1 MPADR
6 LAPMMMSLRSSAVV
20 LALSVAGSV
29 FAAEPIDVADTDWPW
44 WRGHNRDGVA
54 RTADKVPLSWGEN
67 RNIHWKVPVP
77 GRGHSSPTVVGS
89 LVFLTTSDTAKKT
102 QSVLA
107 FDRATG
113 KPAWTT
119 VVNTGGF
126 PAGIHEKNTH
136 ASGSVA
142 SDGKRVF
149 ALFYN
154 HDAVQ
159 TVALDFKGEILW
171 NKHVKPYA
179 PRVFEFGYGCS
190 TVIEGDHVIVAGD
203 YEKGGFLAALNR
215 ETGAEAWRAKRPG
228 NSLNWST
235 PSVAT
240 IGGKRQILIGGFQM
254 IASYSPKD
262 GALLWKAPGATAKA
276 SCGSPVWDEGRVY
289 MSSGY
294 PERITSAVEA
304 GTGKILWTNQDKSYE
319 QSLLAHKGYLYT
331 LNDNGIARCW
341 RGRDGKEMWSARLG
355 GPVSASP
362 VLVGDRIYVAN
373 ERGKFFVFKADP
385 EAFTKLGESTLGSQ
399 IMATPAFC
407 GDRIYARVIARQGGV
422 QEYLYCIGEK

>member
-1 MPADR
+1 M
-6 LAPMMMSLRSSAVV
+6 
-20 LALSVAGSV
+20 
-29 FAAEPIDVADTDWPW
+29 
-44 WRGHNRDGVA
+44 
-54 RTADKVPLSWGEN
+54 K
-67 RNIHWKVPVP
+67 VP
-77 GRGHSSPTVVGS
+77 GRGHSSPTVVGKHI
-89 LVFLTTSDTAKKT
+89 FLTTSDAAKQT

-113 KPAWTT
+113 KALWTK
-119 VVNTGGF
+119 VVNKGGF

-136 ASGSVA
+136 ASGTVA

-159 TVALDFKGEILW
+159 TVALNFDGEIVW
-171 NKHVKPYA
+171 NTHLKPYA
-179 PRVFEFGYGCS
+179 PRVYEFGYGCS

-203 YEKGGFLAALNR
+203 YEKGGFLAALDR
-215 ETGAEAWRAKRPG
+215 VSGEEVWRTKRPG

-240 IGGKRQILIGGFQM
+240 IRGKRQILIGGFQM

-262 GALLWKAPGATAKA
+262 GSLLWKADGATAKA
-276 SCGSPVWDEGRVY
+276 SCGSPVWDDKRVY

-304 GTGKILWTNQDKSYE
+304 GTGKVLWTNQDKSYE
-319 QSLLAHKGYLYT
+319 QSLLVHKGYVYT

-341 RGRDGKEMWSARLG
+341 RGADGTEMWSARLG

-373 ERGKFFVFKADP
+373 ERGSFFVFKADP
-385 EAFTKLGESTLGSQ
+385 KAFTKLGESTLGSQ

-407 GDRIYARVIARQGGV
+407 GDRIYARVIARGNGI
-422 QEYLYCIGEK
+422 QEYLYCIGTK